1 MSASV
6 LYNYSVVICHEIALY
21 LPWAERQQ
29 EEFNMQKK
37 KVNTKRMVL
46 LSMLSGIL
54 LVMSFTPLGYLN
66 IGPLAISLNMIPVAI
81 AAVALGP
88 SGGAF
93 LGAVFGVT
101 SCLQCVGIG
110 GSSAMGVALFEINP
124 LLTIIQRFV
133 PRLLAGWLAGHG
145 YNGLRKIT
153 GHGMASSITGYCAAL
168 FNTVLFM
175 LALVALFGNTTYLQE
190 MIAGRN
196 IIVFI
201 CTFVGINAVVE
212 MLAATLVVGAVC
224 KALEKTRLIGGK

>member
-1 MSASV
+1 M
-6 LYNYSVVICHEIALY
+6 H
-21 LPWAERQQ
+21 
-29 EEFNMQKK
+29 KK
-37 KVNTKRMVL
+37 KLNTKRMVL

-110 GSSAMGVALFEINP
+110 GTSAMGVALFEISP
-124 LLTIIQRFV
+124 VLTIIQRFV
-133 PRLLAGWLAGHG
+133 PRVLAGWLAGLS
-145 YNGLRKIT
+145 YQGLRRIT
-153 GHGMASSITGYCAAL
+153 GHGRASSITGFLAAL
-168 FNTVLFM
+168 LNTVLFM
-175 LALVALFGNTTYLQE
+175 LALVLLFGNTEYLQE
-190 MIAGRN
+190 MIGGRN

-201 CTFVGINAVVE
+201 CTFVGVNAVVE
-212 MLAATLVVGAVC
+212 MLAATLAVGAVS